1 MKRIFFAVF
10 SIVMLVSC
18 NQSGQ
23 QNTPAKNDA
32 NQSENREVEKVRR
45 PISFSGTFYQITNIG
60 SPDIVFTEGDYSI
73 EAEGPSSMVNAV
85 NIDVDCNVLTVSMNN
100 EERIGTNQF
109 ANGPSSVTLYI
120 SCPSL
125 QILATCGTGGFRSVG
140 TIHNSDMHV
149 GCLGTG
155 TIELDTVVT
164 TGTFKYESSGDG
176 DALFHH
182 IRADQDCNLLVSGR
196 GNTTADVDIAERLLV
211 ENDNSGTV
219 SVSGKAHK
227 AEINILETSDCNADL
242 NADQLD
248 LTALRGNITLKGKYA
263 KKNINQS
270 KKAQVTIL

>member
-100 EERIGTNQF
+100 EERITEIAQM
-109 ANGPSSVTLYI
+109 L
-120 SCPSL
+120 
-125 QILATCGTGGFRSVG
+125 
-140 TIHNSDMHV
+140 
-149 GCLGTG
+149 
-155 TIELDTVVT
+155 
-164 TGTFKYESSGDG
+164 SG
-176 DALFHH
+176 
-182 IRADQDCNLLVSGR
+182 S
-196 GNTTADVDIAERLLV
+196 
-211 ENDNSGTV
+211 
-219 SVSGKAHK
+219 
-227 AEINILETSDCNADL
+227 
-242 NADQLD
+242 
-248 LTALRGNITLKGKYA
+248 NITKEAIANAKQLLK
-263 KKNINQS
+263 
-270 KKAQVTIL
+270 L

>member
-120 SCPSL
+120 SCP
-125 QILATCGTGGFRSVG
+125 
-140 TIHNSDMHV
+140 
-149 GCLGTG
+149 LGTG

-182 IRADQDCNLLVSGR
+182 IRADQDCNMLVSGR
-196 GNTTADVDIAERLLV
+196 GNTTADVDIADRLLV

-270 KKAQVTIL
+270 KKAKVTIL